1 MSMWSCSRASLKG
14 AIIAPTILV
23 FLHQTGDEEPM
34 STFSS
39 IASPGS
45 RELIVGG
52 GTSGRLLQPREAA
65 WLNAD
70 HARVREM
77 SSPGLDADHSLAE
90 AMRPNTS
97 IQ

>member
-1 MSMWSCSRASLKG
+1 MSMRSCSRASLKG

-52 GTSGRLLQPREAA
+52 GASGRMPQPRAAA
-65 WLNAD
+65 WL
-70 HARVREM
+70 
-77 SSPGLDADHSLAE
+77 DADRSLAE
-90 AMRPNTS
+90 AMRPKGLRS
-97 IQ
+97 WP